1 MTDESHPFIT
11 GIVCA
16 HCGTPLKVRIHA
28 GPSDRTCPVC
38 RKKWFGYH
46 FGTILE
52 IVSKWKAVYFMT
64 LTLRNIPDRAWS
76 RGHVRELR
84 ANFGKLRR
92 RFKSILGG
100 FYCVQTTNCGKGWHL
115 HLHVLFDG
123 AFIPQKVLSATWAK
137 ITGGSWIVGI
147 ELVQDRRK
155 AVGYLL
161 RDFLQAPKIR
171 PEDAGPFNSVF
182 RGARLV
188 QPFGK
193 YRNVK
198 FRVPFACPRCGRVE
212 WILLDVLLG
221 GRRSFRREWDK
232 DDP

>member
-1 MTDESHPFIT
+1 VIDDRHPFLT
-11 GIVCA
+11 LNCS
-16 HCGTPLKVRIHA
+16 HCGHPLKVRL
-28 GPSDRTCPVC
+28 GCGDRTCPTC

-64 LTLRNIPDRAWS
+64 LTLRNIPDREWS
-76 RGHVRELR
+76 KDHVREFR

-92 RFKSILGG
+92 RFKTILGG
-100 FYCVQTTNCGKGWHL
+100 FYCVQTTNYGKGWHL

-123 AFIPQKVLSATWAK
+123 TFIPQKLLSATWLK

-147 ELVQDRRK
+147 ELVSDRRK

-171 PEDAGPFNSVF
+171 PEDSEAFNSVF
-182 RGARLV
+182 HGSRLI

-193 YRNVK
+193 YRNTR
-198 FRVPFACPRCGRVE
+198 FPRVPFVCPVCGYVE
-212 WILLDVLLG
+212 WILLDTLFG
-221 GRRSFRREWDK
+221 EKRSFHHEWDK

>member
-1 MTDESHPFIT
+1 MTDDRHPFLT
-11 GIVCA
+11 LNCS
-16 HCGTPLKVRIHA
+16 HCGHALKVKL
-28 GPSDRTCPVC
+28 GCGDRTCPSC

-64 LTLRNIPDRAWS
+64 LTLRNIPDREWS
-76 RGHVRELR
+76 RGHVRDLR
-84 ANFGKLRR
+84 ANFGKLRH
-92 RFKSILGG
+92 RFKTILGG
-100 FYCVQTTNCGKGWHL
+100 FYCVQTTNRGKGWHL

-123 AFIPQKVLSATWAK
+123 SYIHQAALSKAWAE
-137 ITGGSWIVGI
+137 ITSGSWIVGI

-171 PEDAGPFNSVF
+171 PEDVEFFNSVF
-182 RGARLV
+182 RGARLI

-193 YRNVK
+193 YKNVR
-198 FRVPFACPRCGRVE
+198 FLRAPFACPSCGRVE

-221 GRRSFRREWDK
+221 EKRGFHREWDK
-232 DDP
+232 DGP